1 MVLDWPI
8 WKEFGHDVL
17 KRHMAGNAERF
28 LRMT

>member
-8 WKEFGHDVL
+8 WKYLSGAVL
-17 KRHMAGNAERF
+17 QQHMAGNAERF